1 MKRCVMSKWCIE
13 LLLGLGLFVLPA
25 VRSQAAEQSARQLA
39 AQPEGP
45 AGGAAPATRGRRG
58 GSGAPAVVSAEV
70 LSDRQITF
78 RLSAPQATNV
88 RFTSSDIFNLGEKA
102 QMKKNDNGVW
112 ETTVGPVEPGAYRY
126 NFSVDGVSATDPES
140 PLISESNTHVQSL
153 VVVPGS
159 EFMDTKDVPHG
170 AVAQVTY
177 YSKSLGKFRRMHVY
191 TPPGYETNQE
201 KYPIL
206 YLVHGF
212 SDNDNSWST
221 IGRAGFIL
229 DNMIAARKVKPMVV
243 VMPALHTS
251 ANMSMGGARRGAAP
265 GGPQPRNEFDEDFLN
280 DIMPYAETHYRVLT
294 DRPHRAMA
302 GLSMGGMATHRIAMA
317 NLDKFS
323 CIGLFSGSTISP
335 NEITDA
341 TAFKDKVK
349 VLFMSCGSKE
359 SPAGLQTSRDGL
371 EKLGI
376 KSTIFVQ
383 PDAQHEW
390 RVWRA
395 SLIQFAPLLFQD

>member
-1 MKRCVMSKWCIE
+1 M
-13 LLLGLGLFVLPA
+13 
-25 VRSQAAEQSARQLA
+25 
-39 AQPEGP
+39 
-45 AGGAAPATRGRRG
+45 
-58 GSGAPAVVSAEV
+58 
-70 LSDRQITF
+70 
-78 RLSAPQATNV
+78 
-88 RFTSSDIFNLGEKA
+88 
-102 QMKKNDNGVW
+102 
-112 ETTVGPVEPGAYRY
+112 
-126 NFSVDGVSATDPES
+126 
-140 PLISESNTHVQSL
+140 
-153 VVVPGS
+153 
-159 EFMDTKDVPHG
+159 
-170 AVAQVTY
+170 
-177 YSKSLGKFRRMHVY
+177 
-191 TPPGYETNQE
+191 NQE

-229 DNMIAARKVKPMVV
+229 DNMIAAGKVKPMVV

-251 ANMSMGGARRGAAP
+251 ANMSMGGARGGAAP
-265 GGPQPRNEFDEDFLN
+265 GGTQPRNEFDEDFLK

-294 DRPHRAMA
+294 DQPHRAMA

-323 CIGLFSGSTISP
+323 YIGLFSGSTISAT
-335 NEITDA
+335 EITDA
-341 TAFKDKVK
+341 NAFKEKVK
-349 VLFMSCGSKE
+349 ALFMSCGSKE
-359 SPAGLQTSRDGL
+359 SPSGLQTSHDAL

-376 KSTIFVQ
+376 KSTTFVQ